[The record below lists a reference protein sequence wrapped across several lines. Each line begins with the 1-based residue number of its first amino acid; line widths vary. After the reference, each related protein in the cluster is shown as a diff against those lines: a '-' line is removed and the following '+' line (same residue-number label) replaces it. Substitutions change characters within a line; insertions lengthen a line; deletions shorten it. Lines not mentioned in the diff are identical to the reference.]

1 MPATR
6 RRMVMTRD
14 LPSGETSA
22 PGSMAGGGV
31 PPGRRREVR
40 MDSHSEGEQGAEETR
55 WAVMSLWRTVGGGGV
70 SWWASF

>member
-6 RRMVMTRD
+6 RRMVMRRD

-55 WAVMSLWRTVGGGGV
+55 WVVMSLWRTVGEVGG
-70 SWWASF
+70 